1 MFCLKRQLKL
11 YSVTAVYSKRNLL
24 SAQKPNLFQDLSQ
37 IDSGNFVSSSGLTDV
52 SNVLE
57 KEIRKMQMK
66 LGVSDISLQQ
76 AQNQASYLE
85 SLAYQMEL

>member
-1 MFCLKRQLKL
+1 M
-11 YSVTAVYSKRNLL
+11 